1 MPGLI
6 IALVEVAVIHWNEVN
21 VTEDKT
27 IIVIVL
33 QSLCISNV
41 EELGT
46 IESLLA
52 RLPLRKEMIQREDEA
67 KLQNTDLMQMKS
79 NLREW

>member
-21 VTEDKT
+21 VAEDKT
-27 IIVIVL
+27 IIVILL
-33 QSLCISNV
+33 QSLRIPNV

-46 IESLLA
+46 IERLLA
-52 RLPLRKEMIQREDEA
+52 RLPLRKEMIQR
-67 KLQNTDLMQMKS
+67 
-79 NLREW
+79 